1 MQTGAATKEN
11 SMEVPAK
18 INIELPYDL
27 VIPILGI
34 YSKKHKTL
42 IRENTFTPM
51 VIAAL
56 FTTAKIWKQPVSIN
70 RQLNKERVIYIW
82 PSNNTILLGHER
94 E

>member
-56 FTTAKIWKQPVSIN
+56 FTTAKIWKQPKHSSIEEWMKKMWN
-70 RQLNKERVIYIW
+70 AYTMEY
-82 PSNNTILLGHER
+82 
-94 E
+94 